1 MNVGDPVKCVGRV
14 KEIIDPSAMVQTDD
28 QPGNPG
34 REIWFKQTELQPN
47 ETVAAAVAAAATEG
61 SGSDNVQPVDPHRL
75 RDVAEAKAVHKAHS
89 S

>member
-14 KEIIDPSAMVQTDD
+14 KEIIDPSVMVQTDD

-34 REIWFKQTELQPN
+34 REIWFKQTDLQPN
-47 ETVAAAVAAAATEG
+47 ETVAAAVAAATEG
-61 SGSDNVQPVDPHRL
+61 SGSE
-75 RDVAEAKAVHKAHS
+75 VAKVVEAKAVHRAHS